1 MTHADDNIGNL
12 LSDDD
17 SESVSREASPCSES
31 PRPVSVG
38 SESPNEN
45 ICSTANQLIHNNNN
59 IKIMSVG
66 GGIKLCDGRV
76 VRDTKVGVSIK
87 ICFICDCV
95 CWSC

>member
-1 MTHADDNIGNL
+1 MIIIGNP

-59 IKIMSVG
+59 NNNIKFMAVG
-66 GGIKLCDGRV
+66 SKGGIKLI
-76 VRDTKVGVSIK
+76 RDAKVGVSYKNILYL
-87 ICFICDCV
+87 
-95 CWSC
+95 